1 MHSRRPPLRETRA
14 LGRDSL
20 AVFQKDR
27 VSAGRWHAP
36 GSVNLNRV
44 LRGGWANHVSQE
56 SCSCRTP
63 RNATPVCPC
72 EGYLLAGGGHSPAQA
87 YGISWL
93 IRKRPPET
101 RIAVDYILCRAA
113 HVCSF
118 LFFPNQR
125 TRQGRAE
132 YGAVLLL
139 DSTRRSD
146 TIPHGKGALHPG
158 TGLCRNAGGP
168 RIVSREPTYVQH

>member
-1 MHSRRPPLRETRA
+1 MVSIASHAVAEFLRSEYSKHGDGTAAFGHSDRLD
-14 LGRDSL
+14 DS
-20 AVFQKDR
+20 
-27 VSAGRWHAP
+27 
-36 GSVNLNRV
+36 
-44 LRGGWANHVSQE
+44 
-56 SCSCRTP
+56 RTP

-72 EGYLLAGGGHSPAQA
+72 EGYLLAGGGHIIVYSPAQA

-101 RIAVDYILCRAA
+101 RIGVDYVLCRAA

-132 YGAVLLL
+132 YGASIGF
-139 DSTRRSD
+139 DSTVRYH
-146 TIPHGKGALHPG
+146 TIPHGKGALQPG
-158 TGLCRNAGGP
+158 TAVR
-168 RIVSREPTYVQH
+168 VSVATPVASAS

>member
-1 MHSRRPPLRETRA
+1 MCTRGAHHSAR

-101 RIAVDYILCRAA
+101 RIAVDYRYCAGLLTSVLFYFFQINGRGKAAQSTVLCCYWIRLDGQIPYHTARALSSR
-113 HVCSF
+113 V
-118 LFFPNQR
+118 
-125 TRQGRAE
+125 
-132 YGAVLLL
+132 
-139 DSTRRSD
+139 RR
-146 TIPHGKGALHPG
+146 
-158 TGLCRNAGGP
+158 
-168 RIVSREPTYVQH
+168 VSVATPVAPAS

>member
-1 MHSRRPPLRETRA
+1 MCTRGAHHSAR

-146 TIPHGKGALHPG
+146 TIPHGKGALQPG
-158 TGLCRNAGGP
+158 TTGLCRNAGGP

>member
-1 MHSRRPPLRETRA
+1 MCRRKA
-14 LGRDSL
+14 
-20 AVFQKDR
+20 AR
-27 VSAGRWHAP
+27 VERHATQRLSAHVKVTCLP
-36 GSVNLNRV
+36 G
-44 LRGGWANHVSQE
+44 A
-56 SCSCRTP
+56 
-63 RNATPVCPC
+63 ATGIVYSP
-72 EGYLLAGGGHSPAQA
+72 GPAQA

-101 RIAVDYILCRAA
+101 RIGVDYRYCAGLLTSVLFYFFQINGRGKAA
-113 HVCSF
+113 QS
-118 LFFPNQR
+118 
-125 TRQGRAE
+125 T
-132 YGAVLLL
+132 VLLL